1 MPANSN
7 HKPNLP
13 RVEGQPWCAE
23 TKRWFNAWRDSPSTD
38 SWDNRQWQFLFDTA
52 LVHMAVWYDG
62 DLTKVG
68 ELRAREA
75 QMGLSFDA
83 KAAKTGGSK
92 KASILSLVISDRQK
106 KAAQANG

>member
-1 MPANSN
+1 MPSN
-7 HKPNLP
+7 GKPNLP

-23 TKRWFNAWRDSPSTD
+23 TKRWFKAWRDSPVTD
-38 SWDNRQWQFLFDTA
+38 SWDMRQWQYFFDTA
-52 LVHMAVWYDG
+52 LVHQAVWYDG

-83 KAAKTGGSK
+83 RATQTQASGGK
-92 KASILSLVISDRQK
+92 KASVLSLVIADRKQ
-106 KAAQANG
+106 KAARA

>member
-1 MPANSN
+1 MPDNR
-7 HKPNLP
+7 KPNLP
-13 RVEGQPWCAE
+13 EVEGQPWCAE
-23 TKRWFNAWRDSPSTD
+23 TKRWYKAWRDSPATD
-38 SWDNRQWQFLFDTA
+38 SWDARQWQFLFDTA

-75 QMGLSFDA
+75 QMGLDFNVPKAAPQKTA
-83 KAAKTGGSK
+83 KASV
-92 KASILSLVISDRQK
+92 LSLVISDRQK

>member
-1 MPANSN
+1 MPTD

-23 TKRWFNAWRDSPSTD
+23 TKRWFRAWRDSAATD
-38 SWDNRQWQFLFDTA
+38 SWDGRQWQFLFDTA
-52 LVHMAVWYDG
+52 LVHQAVWYDG

-75 QMGLSFDA
+75 QMGLAFEPA
-83 KAAKTGGSK
+83 KAARRETR
-92 KASILSLVISDRQK
+92 KASVLQLVIDDRK
-106 KAAQANG
+106 RKASGA

>member
-1 MPANSN
+1 MPAS

-23 TKRWFNAWRDSPSTD
+23 TKRWFKSWRDSPATD
-38 SWDNRQWQFLFDTA
+38 SWDERQWQFLFDTA

-75 QMGLSFDA
+75 QMGLDFVA
-83 KAAKTGGSK
+83 
-92 KASILSLVISDRQK
+92 Q
-106 KAAQANG
+106 KAAQSGSEKASVLQMVIGDRQRKAGQA